1 MPIAEAAR
9 QIAARALSPVAL
21 AEAYLARIAAIDPQ
35 LNAYITVTTDLALQQ
50 ASAADAE
57 LQRGVN
63 RGRLHGIP
71 FGMKDMV
78 DTAGILTTAHSRLLA
93 HNYPARDAAVV
104 DRLRQAGAVCWG
116 SMRRMNSR
124 MVGHPSICLG
134 RRHAIPGIPRTIPT
148 DPAAVRLPLL
158 PVGWRRWRSAPT
170 RAVLSAA
177 RHSCAERWG

>member
-1 MPIAEAAR
+1 MSDALIDTVSLGLAVSGALCLALDKPPPRRVNFHLLLTDCAHSLSDELCFLSIAEASR

-93 HNYPARDAAVV
+93 HNYPAR
-104 DRLRQAGAVCWG
+104 GCG
-116 SMRRMNSR
+116 S
-124 MVGHPSICLG
+124 G
-134 RRHAIPGIPRTIPT
+134 RSTAPG
-148 DPAAVRLPLL
+148 
-158 PVGWRRWRSAPT
+158 GC
-170 RAVLSAA
+170 RAVGEACVA
-177 RHSCAERWG
+177 